1 MIKTNFHDDVLKSKP
16 ITFHTTILKSGQNN
30 TGIQVPEE
38 VIEKLGSNK
47 RPLVMVTI
55 NNFTYR
61 SAVAVMDGKYMISL
75 SAENRAAAKVSG
87 GDEVDVTIELDLEP
101 RVVEV
106 PDDLKDAL
114 MNASVFT
121 AFEKSAPSMRKEYVR
136 QVEEAKAPET
146 RMRRISKIVEK
157 LSGV

>member
-1 MIKTNFHDDVLKSKP
+1 MNKTNFQDDVLKSKP

-38 VIEKLGSNK
+38 IIETLGSSK
-47 RPLVMVTI
+47 RPLVKVTI
-55 NNFTYR
+55 KNFTYR

-101 RVVEV
+101 RLVVV
-106 PDDLKDAL
+106 PDDLEDCINECGCIQCIREICAI
-114 MNASVFT
+114 NA
-121 AFEKSAPSMRKEYVR
+121 E
-136 QVEEAKAPET
+136 
-146 RMRRISKIVEK
+146 RICPT
-157 LSGV
+157 G